1 MSDSMISLTRSG
13 DLSFSRTS
21 LQKMGYTRE
30 RGGKIYRDDLPFDL
44 ERSLFSFNIG
54 AISESFNKMM

>member
-1 MSDSMISLTRSG
+1 MISLTRSG

-21 LQKMGYTRE
+21 LQKMSYTRE
-30 RGGKIYRDDLPFDL
+30 GEIHRDDLPFDL

-54 AISESFNKMM
+54 AISESFNKIV